1 MSEPTSMRKVRE
13 ILRLKHECG
22 RSHREIAA
30 SLQIAVGTVTGYL
43 KRASA
48 AELGWADAQLLS
60 DADVER
66 RLFRDTAERNMPA
79 ARTPI
84 DYAHVHSEL
93 RRKHV
98 TLQLLWAEYQET
110 VAERG
115 DGSKPYQYSQF
126 CELYGAWRVRLAPSM
141 RRVHRAGER
150 AFIDYSGGKPSLID
164 VATGEVRT
172 AELFVMV
179 LGASNY
185 TYAEATLSQSL
196 ADFVGSTIRG
206 FEFYGRHRRSSF
218 RTSCAAP

>member
-1 MSEPTSMRKVRE
+1 MRKVRE
-13 ILRLKHECG
+13 ILRLKYECG

-48 AELGWADAQLLS
+48 AGVGWADAQLLS

-79 ARTPI
+79 ARAPI

-98 TLQLLWAEYQET
+98 TLQLLWAEYQDT

-115 DGSKPYQYSQF
+115 DEIIAKVP
-126 CELYGAWRVRLAPSM
+126 M
-141 RRVHRAGER
+141 RRMGVPTE
-150 AFIDYSGGKPSLID
+150 I
-164 VATGEVRT
+164 
-172 AELFVMV
+172 
-179 LGASNY
+179 
-185 TYAEATLSQSL
+185 AEAVAWMCSDK
-196 ADFVGSTIRG
+196 A
-206 FEFYGRHRRSSF
+206 SF
-218 RTSCAAP
+218 MTGAAHVIDGGYSAA